1 LYVCPRPQKLSGR
14 SAAGGSLTEGLEG
27 LAVLLLG
34 ERMVGGLA
42 GFLGAVV
49 GVVVCFADQG
59 LENRDLLLGRA
70 PPAPT

>member
-1 LYVCPRPQKLSGR
+1 
-14 SAAGGSLTEGLEG
+14 
-27 LAVLLLG
+27 VLLLG